1 MLTIAHPTTEPN
13 NNVSEAAIVSPMET
27 LPSDAEISRRVLSI
41 RSNWSVQERIARR
54 READNRF
61 ANLLCALIDADTA
74 A

>member
-1 MLTIAHPTTEPN
+1 MLTIAQLTTDNE
-13 NNVSEAAIVSPMET
+13 NVSEAAIVTPLET
-27 LPSDAEISRRVLSI
+27 LPSDAEISRRVLNI

-61 ANLLCALIDADTA
+61 ADLMCALIDADTA